1 MSLLDRILP
10 SWLENRDNFL
20 GGFSLARG
28 GTYTEQIVN
37 PYGAGPDILGAEL
50 PNDSP
55 ADILALPPVWAAV
68 DFLAGTLASL
78 PLRVHERES
87 GKIVKNP
94 TSRLLGTEPDMGF
107 SSFDWR
113 YAIWKSVFT
122 RGQGFTY
129 IERSGNGMIKRLHW
143 MFDVATVNRERKNN
157 RIEYKF
163 NENKTGVTKTWPVR
177 NVIDLAWMRSPDGI
191 NCVSPYTMHQDTF
204 RLAFAFKKYQ
214 KNFAASG
221 GVPPYILKAHWS
233 DPKAI
238 QKGFH
243 EYLSAVRL
251 ANKRGDSVV
260 PIGKMMDIEALG
272 ANPEQGRVIE
282 TQQFI
287 VREVCRIYN
296 IPPIY
301 LHDIDRMTFNNA
313 EHQAL
318 NLTKYTITRWAEQLE
333 QQLSLKC
340 VPPQYEVRHDLDG
353 LLRGDYMSRI
363 QGHSTAVFSGQ
374 LTPNEARKF
383 EDREPMDNGDELFI
397 QSGTQPISTIKDQ
410 IEMQIK
416 SMEANN
422 GNGNQGGNGQTDNN
436 E

>member
-1 MSLLDRILP
+1 MSFIDRILP
-10 SWLENRDNFL
+10 SWRENRDNFL

-37 PYGAGPDILGAEL
+37 PYAFGDDVLGVEL
-50 PNDSP
+50 PNNFPGNIMS
-55 ADILALPPVWAAV
+55 IPPVWAAV

-94 TSRLLGTEPDMGF
+94 TSRLLGIEPDQGF

-113 YAIWKSVFT
+113 YSIWKSVFT
-122 RGQGFTY
+122 RGEGFTY
-129 IERSGNGMIKRLHW
+129 IERSGNGALKRLHW
-143 MFDVATVNRERKNN
+143 MFDVDNVERKRKNN
-157 RIEYKF
+157 RLEYKF
-163 NENKTGVTKTWPVR
+163 IENKDATVKTWPVR
-177 NVIDLAWMRSPDGI
+177 NVIDLAWMRSADGI
-191 NCVSPYTMHQDTF
+191 DCISPYVMHHETF
-204 RLAFAFKKYQ
+204 NLAFAFKQYQ
-214 KNFAASG
+214 RNFASSG
-221 GVPPYILKAHWS
+221 GVPPYVLKARWDS
-233 DPKAI
+233 KNAI
-238 QKGFH
+238 KDGLRD
-243 EYLSAVRL
+243 YLSAVRL

-260 PIGKMMDIEALG
+260 PIGKNMDIEALG

-287 VREVCRIYN
+287 VREICRIYN

-383 EDREPMDNGDELFI
+383 EDREPLDNGDELFI

-422 GNGNQGGNGQTDNN
+422 GNGNQGGNGQSVDS
-436 E
+436 